1 MDNRLN
7 VKNIA
12 IADYKTELES
22 KGVIAFVP
30 SGNSMWP
37 TLKNKGQ
44 SVIIERKTD
53 RLNKFDVGFFIRD
66 NGAYVLH
73 RVIEV
78 LPDGYMMIGDSQF
91 NTEKVLE
98 NQVFGVMKGFYE
110 GEKFISC
117 DSKKYIKKVEK
128 WFRRKRIRRLRLK
141 FFYHF
146 KVNKHKR
153 ED

>member
-1 MDNRLN
+1 MNDINNEKN
-7 VKNIA
+7 VGVS
-12 IADYKTELES
+12 DYKLELEK

-30 SGNSMWP
+30 GGNSMWP

-44 SVIIERKTD
+44 SVIIEKKTA
-53 RLNKFDVGFFIRD
+53 RLNKYDVGFFIRD

-91 NTEKVLE
+91 NTEKATE
-98 NQVFGVMKGFYE
+98 DQVFGVMKGFYV
-110 GEKFISC
+110 GEKYISC
-117 DSKKYIKKVEK
+117 DDEKYIKKVKK
-128 WFRRKRIRRLRLK
+128 WFKRKFIRRLRLK

-146 KVNKHKR
+146 KVNKS
-153 ED
+153 